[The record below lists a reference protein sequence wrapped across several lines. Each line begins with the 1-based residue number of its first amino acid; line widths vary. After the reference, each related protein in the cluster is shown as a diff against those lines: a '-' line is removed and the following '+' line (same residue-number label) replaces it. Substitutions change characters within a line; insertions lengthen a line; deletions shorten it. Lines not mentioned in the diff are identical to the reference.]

1 MWPCVLVRHG
11 THGPVSLVNY
21 RGSLGF
27 GQASISSLLSRVG
40 EQDVA
45 DTQVRGTGLR
55 VLGGCCWEDAAVW
68 VPMVGAPWVQ
78 LAVQQALHREPLDPH
93 RLALLAGSHG
103 AFIAL
108 HLLTREPERY
118 QACAL
123 RSPVSNLPALLGTS
137 DIPDW

>member
-1 MWPCVLVRHG
+1 M
-11 THGPVSLVNY
+11 NY

-27 GQASISSLLSRVG
+27 GQASINSLLSHVG

-45 DTQVRGTGLR
+45 DTQVRGAGLG
-55 VLGGCCWEDAAVW
+55 VLGGCSWEDADVW
-68 VPMVGAPWVQ
+68 VLMVGASRVQ
-78 LAVQQALHREPLDPH
+78 LAVEQALHREPLDSH